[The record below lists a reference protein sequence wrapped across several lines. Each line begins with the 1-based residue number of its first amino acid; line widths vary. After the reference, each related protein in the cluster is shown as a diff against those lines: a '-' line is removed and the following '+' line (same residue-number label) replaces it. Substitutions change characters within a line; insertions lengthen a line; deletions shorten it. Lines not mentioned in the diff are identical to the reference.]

1 MPTRS
6 QLSSDH
12 PAVENRPFKSLN
24 RMNDLVEGCKITG
37 NVLLDGEDIY
47 KGMDVNLFTKK
58 SRHGIPEA
66 KSVPDEYL
74 RQYAVWTENPW
85 YPLQSKIR

>member
-6 QLSSDH
+6 QLSSTIRLWKIDLL
-12 PAVENRPFKSLN
+12 KSLN

-74 RQYAVWTENPW
+74 RQYCV
-85 YPLQSKIR
+85 